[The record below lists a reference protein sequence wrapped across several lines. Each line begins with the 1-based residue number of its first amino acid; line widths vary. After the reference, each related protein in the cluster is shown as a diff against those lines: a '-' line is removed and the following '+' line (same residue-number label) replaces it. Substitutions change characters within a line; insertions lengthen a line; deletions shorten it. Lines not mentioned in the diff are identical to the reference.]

1 MEAMAA
7 MEVVATE
14 GAGMA
19 TSREEEAMEVADMG
33 AMEVVGD
40 TVDTEGAVEG
50 MEAMQGVDMEA
61 MAVAEEEEGGVMMMV
76 SMLACQPDVWLLSV
90 APFRFIR
97 LFLPRNCRVWRL
109 ALRRPRALPVPAVLP
124 PSPLQPYIVQEQTRT
139 VVLAPFLYPNIIH
152 CPYNASRETWWEWR
166 VLLSSEEGE
175 SFLFR
180 GGPLCV
186 DQGFVRL

>member
-33 AMEVVGD
+33 AMEAVGD
-40 TVDTEGAVEG
+40 TVDTEGVVEG

-61 MAVAEEEEGGVMMMV
+61 MAAAEEEEGGVMMMV

-90 APFRFIR
+90 APFRFIIHS
-97 LFLPRNCRVWRL
+97 FLATAGYGGSRYGG
-109 ALRRPRALPVPAVLP
+109 PVRSQYQQSYHP
-124 PSPLQPYIVQEQTRT
+124 
-139 VVLAPFLYPNIIH
+139 H
-152 CPYNASRETWWEWR
+152 PYNRT
-166 VLLSSEEGE
+166 
-175 SFLFR
+175 
-180 GGPLCV
+180 
-186 DQGFVRL
+186 